1 MQQWHELETLKGYSL
16 QASDGEIGKI
26 TDVWFDDDR
35 WTVRYLVVRTG
46 GWLRGREVLLSPAV
60 VRGLNAAR
68 EQIAVQLTREQ
79 VEKSPPID
87 SEQPVSRHYESQLH
101 HHYGWAPYWMGAD
114 FGTMGPLG
122 VNATTPPEPREPV
135 HEPRDPHLRS
145 SGEVRGYGM
154 HARDGEI
161 GEVVDFVVHEKA
173 PGRSQVLSHPLGGP
187 GEARVGG
194 AHEDDWSIRY
204 LVADT
209 RKWLPG
215 RKVLLAPSWVQAI
228 RWADREIVID
238 MERETLR
245 TAPEYLGPQAIDK
258 LYEVHLYQHYGVALK
273 HAHAETA

>member
-26 TDVWFDDDR
+26 TDVWFDDDH

-46 GWLRGREVLLSPAV
+46 DWLRGREVLLSPAV

-79 VEKSPPID
+79 VEKSPPIE

-101 HHYGWAPYWMGAD
+101 HDYGWAPYWMGAD
-114 FGTMGPLG
+114 LGTMGPMG
-122 VNATTPPEPREPV
+122 VNAATPPEPRQPV

-161 GEVVDFVVHEKA
+161 GEVVDFVI
-173 PGRSQVLSHPLGGP
+173 
-187 GEARVGG
+187 
-194 AHEDDWSIRY
+194 HEDDWSIRY

-215 RKVLLAPSWVQAI
+215 RKVLLAPSSVQAI

-238 MERETLR
+238 RGRETLR